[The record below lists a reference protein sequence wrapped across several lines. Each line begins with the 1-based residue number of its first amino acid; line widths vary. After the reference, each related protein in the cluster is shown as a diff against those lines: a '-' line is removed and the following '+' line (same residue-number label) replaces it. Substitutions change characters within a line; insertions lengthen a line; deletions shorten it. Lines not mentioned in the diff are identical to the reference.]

1 MSGIYS
7 LETEEKLHP
16 AGTAPKTLEES
27 VVQIHRFRRISC
39 GYKAH
44 RRRIW
49 NLTLG
54 GGASLVRTG
63 VGKTI
68 LREWGQGQG
77 GNEVSVR
84 SQGLPPGG
92 VFL

>member
-1 MSGIYS
+1 M
-7 LETEEKLHP
+7 
-16 AGTAPKTLEES
+16 
-27 VVQIHRFRRISC
+27 
-39 GYKAH
+39 
-44 RRRIW
+44 
-49 NLTLG
+49 
-54 GGASLVRTG
+54 RTG

-68 LREWGQGQG
+68 LRGSGQGQG

>member
-27 VVQIHRFRRISC
+27 VVQIHRFKRISC

-44 RRRIW
+44 RSRMW
-49 NLTLG
+49 NLI
-54 GGASLVRTG
+54 LV
-63 VGKTI
+63 
-68 LREWGQGQG
+68 
-77 GNEVSVR
+77 VR
-84 SQGLPPGG
+84 SQPG
-92 VFL
+92 VDRSFINSS